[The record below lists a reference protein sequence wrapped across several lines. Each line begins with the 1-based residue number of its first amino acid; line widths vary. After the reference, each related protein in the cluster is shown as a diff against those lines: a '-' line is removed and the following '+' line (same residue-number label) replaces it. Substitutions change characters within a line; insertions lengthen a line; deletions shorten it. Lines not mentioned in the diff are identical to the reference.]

1 MRFGNYLLHAIEQF
15 HLSAPIYKNGNVFVS
30 ALLVS
35 GVTKSIDIR
44 FFIEDKKHIIPTK
57 YGIRVPIEELDKLKI
72 IFNKDPGL
80 IDSAIVFRK
89 NSDSLMLKVEDE
101 NIDIRFF
108 RDSENFK
115 GWLKKGLRLNYFEFD
130 KLKDILN
137 NIDASQV
144 TSRFNLFSN
153 KKIKES
159 IKTETIG
166 VAKFKLSQKKYEN
179 GSFYISKIYEED
191 ICASIDARY
200 FIETSSTL
208 TPTKYGFRI
217 PADYIDHFLE
227 IINDNVCDLN
237 DKVCAFIGDR
247 RILIGYRA
255 DRFGEGVDIRYFRE
269 SPEYTGWEK
278 SGIRLLLNDFIKAKE
293 CFNNISAKEKPSEED
308 NLFNDKQISKS
319 TEFNVPNKASNEPVF
334 VNEYLQGILDLGL

>member
-1 MRFGNYLLHAIEQF
+1 MRFGNYQLHAIEQI
-15 HLSAPIYKNGNVFVS
+15 HLSAPMYKNGNVFVS

-35 GVTKSIDIR
+35 GVMKSIDIR
-44 FFIEDKKHIIPTK
+44 FFIEEKQYIIPTK

-89 NSDSLMLKVEDE
+89 NNDSLMLKVEDE

-115 GWLKKGLRLNYFEFD
+115 GWLKKGLRLNYHEFNI
-130 KLKDILN
+130 LKTILN
-137 NIDASQV
+137 NIDVSHV
-144 TSRFNLFSN
+144 TSRVNLFLN
-153 KKIKES
+153 KKVKENVK
-159 IKTETIG
+159 IETIG
-166 VAKFKLSQKKYEN
+166 VTKFKLSQKKYEN

-191 ICASIDARY
+191 ICTSIDARY
-200 FIETSSTL
+200 FIETDSAL
-208 TPTKYGFRI
+208 TPTKYGFRV
-217 PADYIDHFLE
+217 PAEYIEHFLE
-227 IINDNVCDLN
+227 IINDNLCDLN

-247 RILIGYRA
+247 RILIGYRS

-278 SGIRLLLNDFIKAKE
+278 SGIRLSLNDFIKVKK
-293 CFNNISAKEKPSEED
+293 CFNDISQKEKPSEEY

-319 TEFNVPNKASNEPVF
+319 TEFNAPKKTSGEPVF
-334 VNEYLQGILDLGL
+334 LNEYLLGILDL